1 MLLFYVRHGD
11 PIYNP
16 DSLTKLG
23 EAQAEAVKY
32 RLCQFGLDKIY
43 SSDSNRAYLTAKP
56 TAELLGL
63 EIEQLPWC
71 NENLAYRDLSVEYEK
86 GKAMWCY
93 WHHET
98 RMKLVREE
106 VRVLGKKWY
115 DHPYFEGTRYKRGME
130 RVQKETDN
138 FMLNLGFRHD
148 GDNNVYI
155 PEKPTCKRVA
165 LFAHEG
171 FGAAFLSCLLD
182 IPYPEFSTHFTMTH
196 SGLTV
201 IEFAENHETIVPRI
215 LTLSNDSHIYAER
228 LPLKYQNQQSLR
240 F

>member
-71 NENLAYRDLSVEYEK
+71 NESLCYKDMLVRLGD
-86 GKAMWCY
+86 GKHTWCFAHY
-93 WHHET
+93 ET
-98 RMKLVREE
+98 RLKFVRED

-115 DHPYFEGTRYKRGME
+115 DHPDFKDTSYKAGME
-130 RVQKETDN
+130 RIQRETDN

-148 GDNNVYI
+148 GENNVYI
-155 PEKPTCKRVA
+155 REKQVYDRVA

-171 FGAAFLSCLLD
+171 FGAAFLSCLMD
-182 IPYPEFSTHFTMTH
+182 IPYPEFCTHFAMTH

-201 IEFAENHETIVPRI
+201 IEFNEDHDIIVPRI

>member
-16 DSLTKLG
+16 DSLTQLG
-23 EAQAEAVKY
+23 EAQADAVKL

-43 SSDSNRAYLTAKP
+43 SSDSNRAYCTAKP
-56 TAELLGL
+56 TAELLKL

-71 NENLAYRDLSVEYEK
+71 NESIIYEEMGVDYGPGQRTWVFWNK
-86 GKAMWCY
+86 
-93 WHHET
+93 ET
-98 RMKLVREE
+98 RLQLVKEE

-115 DHPYFEGTRYKRGME
+115 EHPWFEGTKYKQGME
-130 RVQKETDN
+130 RVQRETDN
-138 FMLNLGFRHD
+138 FMLNLGYRHD
-148 GDNNVYI
+148 NENNVYI
-155 PEKPTCKRVA
+155 RENKKYDRVA

-196 SGLTV
+196 SGITV
-201 IEFAENHETIVPRI
+201 IEFSENPGPIVPRM
-215 LTLSNDSHIYAER
+215 LTLSNDSHIFASH
-228 LPLKYQNQQSLR
+228 LPLKYQNQEALR